1 MSGARP
7 SRPPLF
13 TLRTLVILIAA
24 ALFGLGAGW
33 LTYLGSP
40 HPAAAVLA
48 GFGAF
53 GACLVGLH
61 QLVE

>member
-1 MSGARP
+1 VTGTRS

-13 TLRTLVILIAA
+13 ALRTLVILIVAT
-24 ALFGLGAGW
+24 LVGLGAGW

>member
-13 TLRTLVILIAA
+13 TVRTLVILIVAV
-24 ALFGLGAGW
+24 LFGLGAGW

-40 HPAAAVLA
+40 HAASAVLA
-48 GFGAF
+48 GIGAL